1 MQIMHSASSRDGNSP
16 LVSFSLSQSQGRL
29 KTWRDTSR
37 RVYSSLLLLRIVVI
51 IWYVM
56 NGQQIIRKETITMQN
71 APSLRLSK
79 MIHAQL
85 ILIMLNSYLH
95 SSKIVISIKYTIER
109 IMNIAIERC
118 RYILVIFSPTY
129 NKGIELL
136 MHGVLMKLLKTKP
149 GIITKIKKLTT
160 NFREVM
166 VQQLVEFL
174 I

>member
-1 MQIMHSASSRDGNSP
+1 
-16 LVSFSLSQSQGRL
+16 
-29 KTWRDTSR
+29 
-37 RVYSSLLLLRIVVI
+37 
-51 IWYVM
+51 
-56 NGQQIIRKETITMQN
+56 MQN

-79 MIHAQL
+79 IIHAQL

-95 SSKIVISIKYTIER
+95 SSRNDISIKYTIER

-174 I
+174 ISSLSSKIHVPVYKIQRRLMMLLFLFFCMSVLRSISCCYLSCSNLRSCKYSGSSKSLSRGFSIFNRNS